1 MANRK
6 LRKISKN
13 LLSASMALVLMISLC
28 SCADAVRTLR
38 VIFDEDY
45 GDSDDDDG
53 RAGRHNRNVPTDE
66 TYETLQP
73 TGSYSTE
80 SLEPIDYDIDYIR
93 SVCIYTVWYDAT
105 QDNPMTENY
114 VYKENA
120 FAIKGV
126 FYFSTP
132 LTTTFEARLYQDGDQ
147 ILTKE
152 IVLNN
157 NITAEAD
164 FSAGLEGWGTFD
176 AGSYTIELFFE
187 GDSVAVTDS
196 LYVEE

>member
-6 LRKISKN
+6 IRKVSKN
-13 LLSASMALVLMISLC
+13 LLSASMALVLMLSLC
-28 SCADAVRTLR
+28 SCASAVRTLR
-38 VIFDEDY
+38 VIFDDDY
-45 GDSDDDDG
+45 FNSDDDDDG
-53 RAGRHNRNVPTDE
+53 RSGRRRTVPTDE

-73 TGSYSTE
+73 TGPYSTE
-80 SLEPIDYDIDYIR
+80 SLDPIDYDIDYIR

-105 QDNPMTENY
+105 EDNPLKENY
-114 VYKENA
+114 VDKDNA

-132 LTTTFEARLYQDGDQ
+132 LTTTFEARLYQDGDLL
-147 ILTKE
+147 LTKE

-164 FSAGLEGWGTFD
+164 FSAGIEGWGTFD
-176 AGSYTIELFFE
+176 AGSYTIELCFE
-187 GDSVAVTDS
+187 GDSVAVTDPM
-196 LYVEE
+196 YVEE

>member
-1 MANRK
+1 M
-6 LRKISKN
+6 
-13 LLSASMALVLMISLC
+13 
-28 SCADAVRTLR
+28 T
-38 VIFDEDY
+38 
-45 GDSDDDDG
+45 G
-53 RAGRHNRNVPTDE
+53 
-66 TYETLQP
+66 TYVE
-73 TGSYSTE
+73 
-80 SLEPIDYDIDYIR
+80 
-93 SVCIYTVWYDAT
+93 
-105 QDNPMTENY
+105 
-114 VYKENA
+114 KENA

-132 LTTTFEARLYQDGDQ
+132 LTTTFEAKLYQDGEL

-187 GDSVAVTDS
+187 GDSVAITDS

>member
-45 GDSDDDDG
+45 GDSDDDG
-53 RAGRHNRNVPTDE
+53 RSGRHSRTVPTDE

-105 QDNPMTENY
+105 EDNPMTSNY
-114 VYKENA
+114 VDKENA

-132 LTTTFEARLYQDGDQ
+132 LTTTFEARLYQDGALL
-147 ILTKE
+147 LTKE
-152 IVLNN
+152 IVLDN

-164 FSAGLEGWGTFD
+164 FSAGLEGWGTFSV
-176 AGSYTIELFFE
+176 GTYEIELFFE
-187 GDSVAVTDS
+187 GESVAITDF
-196 LYVEE
+196 LYIED